1 VLSFNPRV
9 TKAGKRMAHMVL
21 ADYDRNLI
29 PVVVFPTMF
38 AEAYMKCEPG
48 SIQKLLMNELK
59 DGTITVKEISK

>member
-1 VLSFNPRV
+1 
-9 TKAGKRMAHMVL
+9 MAHMVL

-59 DGTITVKEISK
+59 DGTITVKEINK